1 MERKNLSEEIFIA
14 SDPRPLQRTLRESL
28 SKRLGYSV
36 EDSDPC
42 YLIGCSILPTLTQ
55 TLAGVD
61 AGFKAGLL
69 QFSTG
74 SNLEAIG
81 VSEGLERRTDS
92 QKAQLTILLE
102 VKNAGWITS
111 DITWEC
117 SVVCQM
123 TYSTNRDGSGGTGTV
138 DTGYSYSGT
147 GVIPR
152 SMLDT
157 SLHLQYIPVTLT
169 ADFDGVELVTFPLAI
184 TQQDVSFSK
193 VHENAK
199 AEFVEDNAYVS
210 RQGYSPETDDEFA
223 QRIFNTR
230 LARSAYGSRHW
241 YLELLKSAYPDVT
254 DIQTRVNGDVLEMY
268 VLTDDE
274 TSSHGDDIRADIRVW
289 IQDKRFVGDEIE
301 ILKPYPVGQ
310 ESSIDSKSRI
320 DLLLTLS
327 KSQAKESF
335 EAVEAGAS
343 MILARFMSEVSK
355 KLSSA
360 FDFAEITARIK
371 TAYPCLIRTGYNF
384 WQGTHDNSYGVY
396 WGLDQVSISCEWID

>member
-1 MERKNLSEEIFIA
+1 MERKNLSEEIFIS
-14 SDPRPLQRTLRESL
+14 SDPRPLQAVLRTKL
-28 SKRLGYSV
+28 SERLGYSV
-36 EDSDPC
+36 DEADPC
-42 YLIGCSILPTLTQ
+42 YLIGCSLLPTLTQ

-61 AGFKAGLL
+61 AGFKAQLL

-74 SNLEAIG
+74 VNLDAIG
-81 VSEGLERRTDS
+81 ISEGLERRTDS

-117 SVVCQM
+117 NVICQM
-123 TYSTNRDGSGGTGTV
+123 TYSTNREGANGTGTV
-138 DTGYSYSGT
+138 DTEYSYSGT
-147 GVIPR
+147 GTIPR

-157 SLHLQYIPVTLT
+157 SLNVQYIPVTLT
-169 ADFDGVELVTFPLAI
+169 ADFDGEGIVTFPLAI
-184 TQQDVSFSK
+184 TQDVNFSK

-199 AEFVEDNAYVS
+199 AEFLESHAYVS

-223 QRIFNTR
+223 QRIFSTR

-241 YLELLKSAYPDVT
+241 YLELLKSTYPDVT
-254 DIQTRVNGDVLEMY
+254 DIQTRISGDTLEMY

-274 TSSHGDDIRADIRVW
+274 SSEHGNEVRSDIRVW

-310 ESSIDSKSRI
+310 ESSDDSKSSI

-335 EAVEAGAS
+335 EAIEAGAA

-360 FDFAEITARIK
+360 FDYAEISARIK
-371 TAYPCLIRTGYNF
+371 AAYPCLINTGHNF
-384 WQGTHDNSYGVY
+384 WQGTYESTYGVY
-396 WGLDQVSISCEWID
+396 WGLDQVSLICEWVD

>member
-1 MERKNLSEEIFIA
+1 MERKNLSDEIFIS

-28 SKRLGYSV
+28 SKRLGYNV
-36 EDSDPC
+36 EESDPC

-61 AGFKAGLL
+61 AGFKAQLL

-74 SNLEAIG
+74 VNLDAIG
-81 VSEGLERRTDS
+81 ISEGLERRTES
-92 QKAQLTILLE
+92 QKAELTILLE

-123 TYSTNRDGSGGTGTV
+123 TYSTNSGGNNGTGTV
-138 DTGYSYSGT
+138 ETGYSYSGN

-157 SLHLQYIPVTLT
+157 SLNIQYIPVTLI
-169 ADFDGVELVTFPLAI
+169 ADFDGEGFVTFPLSI
-184 TQQDVSFSK
+184 TQNVDFSK

-199 AEFVEDNAYVS
+199 AEFVESNAYVS
-210 RQGYSPETDDEFA
+210 KQGYSPETDDEFA

-254 DIQTRVNGDVLEMY
+254 DIQTRISGDTLEMY

-274 TSSHGDDIRADIRVW
+274 TSEHGDDVRADIIVW

-310 ESSIDSKSRI
+310 VSSGDSKSRI

-327 KSQAKESF
+327 RSQAKESF
-335 EAVEAGAS
+335 EAVEAGAAL
-343 MILARFMSEVSK
+343 ILARFMSEVSK
-355 KLSSA
+355 KLSAA
-360 FDFAEITARIK
+360 FDYAEITARIK
-371 TAYPCLIRTGYNF
+371 AAYPCLINTGYNF
-384 WQGTHDNSYGVY
+384 LQGEYETTYGVY
-396 WGLDQVSISCEWID
+396 WGLDQVSISCEWVD

>member
-1 MERKNLSEEIFIA
+1 MERKNLSDEIFIS

-28 SKRLGYSV
+28 SKRLGYSL

-74 SNLEAIG
+74 SNLDAIG
-81 VSEGLERRTDS
+81 TSEGLERRTNS

-102 VKNAGWITS
+102 VRNAGWITS

-117 SVVCQM
+117 SVICQM
-123 TYSTNRDGSGGTGTV
+123 TFNTNREGAGNGTV
-138 DTGYSYSGT
+138 DTGYSYSGN

-152 SMLDT
+152 SMLNT
-157 SLHLQYIPVTLT
+157 SLQVQYIPVTLT
-169 ADFDGVELVTFPLAI
+169 ADFDGVGLVTFPLAI
-184 TQQDVSFSK
+184 TQDVNFSK

-199 AEFVEDNAYVS
+199 AAFVEDNAYVS

-254 DIQTRVNGDVLEMY
+254 DIQTRINGDALEMY

-274 TSSHGDDIRADIRVW
+274 TSSHGDDIRADIFVW
-289 IQDKRFVGDEIE
+289 IQEKRFVGDEIE

-310 ESSIDSKSRI
+310 ESSSDTKSQI
-320 DLLLTLS
+320 DLILTLS

-371 TAYPCLIRTGYNF
+371 TAYPCLINVEYNF
-384 WQGTHDNSYGVY
+384 WEGTHDNSYGVY
-396 WGLDQVSISCEWID
+396 WRLDQVSISCIWID

>member
-1 MERKNLSEEIFIA
+1 MERKNLSDEIFIS
-14 SDPRPLQRTLRESL
+14 SDPRPLQRTLKESL
-28 SKRLGYSV
+28 SKRLGYNV
-36 EDSDPC
+36 EESDPC

-61 AGFKAGLL
+61 AGFKAQLL

-74 SNLEAIG
+74 ANLDAIG
-81 VSEGLERRTDS
+81 ISEGLERRNDS

-102 VKNAGWITS
+102 VSNAGWITS

-117 SVVCQM
+117 SAICQM
-123 TYSTNRDGSGGTGTV
+123 TFSTNRDGSNGAGTV
-138 DTGYSYSGT
+138 ETGYSYSGT

-157 SLHLQYIPVTLT
+157 SLNVQYIPVTLT
-169 ADFDGVELVTFPLAI
+169 ADFDGEGIVTFPLDI
-184 TQQDVSFSK
+184 KQDVNFSK

-199 AEFVEDNAYVS
+199 AEFVESNAYVS

-223 QRIFNTR
+223 RRIYDTR

-241 YLELLKSAYPDVT
+241 YLELLKSAFPDVT
-254 DIQTRVNGDVLEMY
+254 DIQTRTYGEILEMY

-274 TSSHGDDIRADIRVW
+274 SSEHGDEVRSDIGVW
-289 IQDKRFVGDEIE
+289 IQDKRFVGDDIS

-310 ESSIDSKSRI
+310 ESSADSKSSI

-335 EAVEAGAS
+335 EAVEAGAC

-355 KLSSA
+355 KLSSV

-371 TAYPCLIRTGYNF
+371 AAYPCLINVGSNYWTG
-384 WQGTHDNSYGVY
+384 TVERDYGAY
-396 WGLDQVSISCEWID
+396 WGLDQVSLICEWTD

>member
-1 MERKNLSEEIFIA
+1 MERKNLSDEIFIS

-28 SKRLGYSV
+28 SKRLGYNV
-36 EDSDPC
+36 EESDPC

-61 AGFKAGLL
+61 AGFKAQLL

-74 SNLEAIG
+74 SNLDAIG

-102 VKNAGWITS
+102 VKNAGWINS

-117 SVVCQM
+117 SAICQM
-123 TYSTNRDGSGGTGTV
+123 TYSTNRDGTSGTGTV
-138 DTGYSYSGT
+138 ETGYSYSGN
-147 GVIPR
+147 GVILR

-157 SLHLQYIPVTLT
+157 SQNVQYIPVTLT
-169 ADFDGVELVTFPLAI
+169 ADFDGVGLVTFPLAI
-184 TQQDVSFSK
+184 TQDVSFSK

-199 AEFVEDNAYVS
+199 AEFVELNAYVS

-254 DIQTRVNGDVLEMY
+254 DIQTRINGDVLEMY

-274 TSSHGDDIRADIRVW
+274 TSSHGDDIRADILVW
-289 IQDKRFVGDEIE
+289 IQDKRFVGDEID

-310 ESSIDSKSRI
+310 QSSGDSKSQI

-335 EAVEAGAS
+335 EAIEAGAS

-371 TAYPCLIRTGYNF
+371 SAYPCLISVGYNF
-384 WQGTHDNSYGVY
+384 WQGEYESTYGVY
-396 WGLDQVSISCEWID
+396 WGLDQVSLVCEWVD

>member
-1 MERKNLSEEIFIA
+1 MERKNLSDEIFIS

-36 EDSDPC
+36 ENSDPC

-61 AGFKAGLL
+61 AGFKAQLL

-74 SNLEAIG
+74 VNLDAIG
-81 VSEGLERRTDS
+81 ISEGLERRTNS

-102 VKNAGWITS
+102 VRNAGWVTS

-117 SVVCQM
+117 SVICQM
-123 TYSTNRDGSGGTGTV
+123 TYSTNRDGSNGTGTV
-138 DTGYSYSGT
+138 DTGYSYSGNGT
-147 GVIPR
+147 IPR
-152 SMLDT
+152 AMLDT
-157 SLHLQYIPVTLT
+157 SLQVQYIPITLT
-169 ADFDGVELVTFPLAI
+169 ADFDGVGLVTFPLAI
-184 TQQDVSFSK
+184 TQDVSFSK

-199 AEFVEDNAYVS
+199 AAFVESNAYVS
-210 RQGYSPETDDEFA
+210 RQGYAPETDDEFA

-230 LARSAYGSRHW
+230 LARSAYGSKHW

-254 DIQTRVNGDVLEMY
+254 DIQTHIDGDVLKMY

-274 TSSHGDDIRADIRVW
+274 TSSHGDDIRADIFVW

-301 ILKPYPVGQ
+301 VLKPYPVGQ
-310 ESSIDSKSRI
+310 ESSSDSKSQI

-355 KLSSA
+355 KLSST

-371 TAYPCLIRTGYNF
+371 TAYPCLINIGYNF
-384 WQGTHDNSYGVY
+384 WQGTHDNAYGVY
-396 WGLDQVSISCEWID
+396 WGLGQISLNCEWVD

>member
-1 MERKNLSEEIFIA
+1 MERKNLSEEIFIS
-14 SDPRPLQRTLRESL
+14 SDPRPLQAVLRTKL
-28 SKRLGYSV
+28 SERLGYSV
-36 EDSDPC
+36 DEADPC
-42 YLIGCSILPTLTQ
+42 YLIGCSLLPTLTQ

-61 AGFKAGLL
+61 AGFKAQLL

-74 SNLEAIG
+74 VNLDAIG
-81 VSEGLERRTDS
+81 ISEGLERRADS

-102 VKNAGWITS
+102 VKNAGWINS

-117 SVVCQM
+117 NVICQM
-123 TYSTNRDGSGGTGTV
+123 TFSTNREGSNGTGTV

-147 GVIPR
+147 GTIPR

-157 SLHLQYIPVTLT
+157 SLNVQYIPVTLI
-169 ADFDGVELVTFPLAI
+169 ADFDGEGIVTFPLAI
-184 TQQDVSFSK
+184 TQDVNFSK

-199 AEFVEDNAYVS
+199 AEFVENNAYVS

-223 QRIFNTR
+223 QRIFSTR

-241 YLELLKSAYPDVT
+241 YLELLKAAYPDVT
-254 DIQTRVNGDVLEMY
+254 DIQTRINGDVLEMY

-274 TSSHGDDIRADIRVW
+274 SSEHGNEVRSDIRVW
-289 IQDKRFVGDEIE
+289 IQDKRFVGDEID

-310 ESSIDSKSRI
+310 ESSDDSKSSI

-335 EAVEAGAS
+335 EAIEAGAA

-355 KLSSA
+355 KLSSS
-360 FDFAEITARIK
+360 FDYAEISARIK
-371 TAYPCLIRTGYNF
+371 AAYPCLINTGHNF
-384 WQGTHDNSYGVY
+384 WQGTHESTYGVY
-396 WGLDQVSISCEWID
+396 WGLDQVSLICEWVD